1 MASPAPA
8 SSYLVRPGDT
18 LWGLAR
24 KYMDTAHRWPE
35 LQRINAVP
43 VPERL
48 RVGQVLNLGGLA
60 AVLHVSGSVLLQRA
74 SGLEQPL
81 AAGTTLAEGDLLT
94 TGRDGF
100 VTVGFADGSRVVL
113 PSSSSARLIEA
124 HGQRTQLELLN
135 GRAESYV
142 EKQKEREFEIR
153 TRSYALG
160 VKGTHFRVRSEG
172 AEQTLEVLEGK
183 VQATELSGGRSTDVS
198 ALQGMPLSVA
208 GTGPEVRSLLPPP
221 AQRTETD
228 RNTVAAQ
235 PVAGAAAYHLQL
247 ATDPGFLRL
256 AAESRAQTPRFV
268 LADSLATGF
277 YHTRVSALD
286 AQGIEGQ
293 ASEGVTFMA
302 PAQAP
307 MASEVHA
314 LGNGRWEIRWTTRAG
329 RSHTFALAKTPDF
342 ASPVVVESGTF
353 TSGVTVGPLDGPARY
368 YWRCREQAE
377 GESSLPTEWGG
388 SFETTPP

>member
-1 MASPAPA
+1 MESAQ
-8 SSYLVRPGDT
+8 
-18 LWGLAR
+18 
-24 KYMDTAHRWPE
+24 RWPE
-35 LQRINAVP
+35 LQRGNAVP

-48 RVGQVLNLGGLA
+48 RVGQLLHLGGLA

-74 SGLEQPL
+74 GGPEQPL
-81 AAGTTLAEGDLLT
+81 TAGTALAQGDLLT
-94 TGRDGF
+94 TGRDSF
-100 VTVGFADGSRVVL
+100 LTVGFIDGSRVVL

-124 HGQRTQLELLN
+124 HGQRTRLELLS
-135 GRAESYV
+135 GRVESYV

-153 TRSYALG
+153 TRSFALG

-172 AEQTLEVLEGK
+172 GDQTLEVLEGK
-183 VQATELSGGRSTDVS
+183 VQATELSGGRSADVS
-198 ALQGMPLSVA
+198 ALQGLPLGTA
-208 GTGPEVRSLLPPP
+208 GSALEVRHLLPAP

-228 RNTVAAQ
+228 RNTIAAQ

-256 AAESRAQTPRFV
+256 AAESRAQAPRFA
-268 LADSLATGF
+268 LEDSLATGF

-293 ASEGVTFMA
+293 ASEGVTFVA
-302 PAQAP
+302 PPQAP
-307 MASEVHA
+307 MASEVRA
-314 LGNGRWEIRWTTRAG
+314 LAGGRWEIRWTTRPG

-342 ASPVVVESGTF
+342 ASPLVVESGTF
-353 TSGVTVGPLDGPARY
+353 MSGVTVGPLEGPARY